1 MDTHVADH
9 WALRGLRKCLA
20 LGGSGEQSDRKTGR
34 RTSMNDALIL
44 AGDLL
49 AGVLLGAFFFG
60 GLWWTIRKGSPSEW
74 SGLLFSASLLLRMAV
89 AVTGFYLVSHGEWRK
104 LVACLAGFLLARI
117 AVTRLI
123 RLPSAKSTRILQE
136 GGQ

>member
-1 MDTHVADH
+1 
-9 WALRGLRKCLA
+9 
-20 LGGSGEQSDRKTGR
+20 
-34 RTSMNDALIL
+34 MNETLIL
-44 AGDLL
+44 AGSLL

-60 GLWWTIRKGSPSEW
+60 GLWWTIRSSAPSQW
-74 SGLLFSASLLLRMAV
+74 SGLLFSVSLVLRMAV
-89 AVTGFYLVSHGEWRK
+89 AVSGFYLVSHGDWRK

-123 RLPSAKSTRILQE
+123 RLPAAKSTRILQE

>member
-1 MDTHVADH
+1 M
-9 WALRGLRKCLA
+9 
-20 LGGSGEQSDRKTGR
+20 SE
-34 RTSMNDALIL
+34 ALIL
-44 AGDLL
+44 AGSML
-49 AGVLLGAFFFG
+49 AGVLLGALFFG
-60 GLWWTIRKGSPSEW
+60 GLWWTIRSSPPSQW

-89 AVTGFYLVSHGEWRK
+89 AVTGFYLVSHGDWRK

-123 RLPSAKSTRILQE
+123 RLPSAKTTRILQE

>member
-1 MDTHVADH
+1 
-9 WALRGLRKCLA
+9 
-20 LGGSGEQSDRKTGR
+20 
-34 RTSMNDALIL
+34 MNEALIL
-44 AGDLL
+44 AGSLL

-60 GLWWTIRKGSPSEW
+60 GLWWTIRSRSPSQW
-74 SGLLFSASLLLRMAV
+74 SGMLFSASLLLRMAI

-123 RLPSAKSTRILQE
+123 RIPAAKSTRVLEE

>member
-1 MDTHVADH
+1 
-9 WALRGLRKCLA
+9 
-20 LGGSGEQSDRKTGR
+20 
-34 RTSMNDALIL
+34 MNEPLTL
-44 AGDLL
+44 AGSLL

-60 GLWWTIRKGSPSEW
+60 GLWWTIRSSSPSQW
-74 SGLLFSASLLLRMAV
+74 SGMLFSASLLLRMAV

-104 LVACLAGFLLARI
+104 LAACLAGFLLARI

-123 RLPSAKSTRILQE
+123 RIPAANSTRILQE

>member
-1 MDTHVADH
+1 
-9 WALRGLRKCLA
+9 
-20 LGGSGEQSDRKTGR
+20 
-34 RTSMNDALIL
+34 MNEPLTL
-44 AGDLL
+44 AGSLL

-60 GLWWTIRKGSPSEW
+60 GLWWTIRSRSPSQW

-104 LVACLAGFLLARI
+104 LAACLAGFLLARI

-123 RLPSAKSTRILQE
+123 RIPAANSTRILQE

>member
-1 MDTHVADH
+1 
-9 WALRGLRKCLA
+9 
-20 LGGSGEQSDRKTGR
+20 
-34 RTSMNDALIL
+34 MNEALIL
-44 AGDLL
+44 AGSLL

-60 GLWWTIRKGSPSEW
+60 GLWWTIRTGSPSQW
-74 SGLLFSASLLLRMAV
+74 SGLLFSASLLIRMAV
-89 AVTGFYLVSHGEWRK
+89 AVTGFYLVSHGDWRK
-104 LVACLAGFLLARI
+104 LVACLVGFLLARI

>member
-1 MDTHVADH
+1 
-9 WALRGLRKCLA
+9 
-20 LGGSGEQSDRKTGR
+20 
-34 RTSMNDALIL
+34 MNEPLIL
-44 AGDLL
+44 AGRVL

-60 GLWWTIRKGSPSEW
+60 GLWWTIRSRSPSQW

-104 LVACLAGFLLARI
+104 LAACLAGFLLARI

-123 RLPSAKSTRILQE
+123 RIPAANSTRILQE

>member
-1 MDTHVADH
+1 
-9 WALRGLRKCLA
+9 
-20 LGGSGEQSDRKTGR
+20 
-34 RTSMNDALIL
+34 MNEALIL
-44 AGDLL
+44 AGDLF
-49 AGVLLGAFFFG
+49 AGILLGAFFFG
-60 GLWWTIRKGSPSEW
+60 GLWWTIRSRSPSQW
-74 SGLLFSASLLLRMAV
+74 SGLLFSASLLLRMAA

-123 RLPSAKSTRILQE
+123 HIPAAKSTHILEE

>member
-1 MDTHVADH
+1 
-9 WALRGLRKCLA
+9 
-20 LGGSGEQSDRKTGR
+20 
-34 RTSMNDALIL
+34 MNEPLTL
-44 AGDLL
+44 AGSLL

-60 GLWWTIRKGSPSEW
+60 GLWWTIRSSSPSQW
-74 SGLLFSASLLLRMAV
+74 SGMLFSASLLLRMAI

-123 RLPSAKSTRILQE
+123 RIPAANSTRILQE

>member
-1 MDTHVADH
+1 
-9 WALRGLRKCLA
+9 
-20 LGGSGEQSDRKTGR
+20 
-34 RTSMNDALIL
+34 MNEAPIL
-44 AGDLL
+44 ATDLL

-60 GLWWTIRKGSPSEW
+60 GLWWTIRSSPPSQW

-89 AVTGFYLVSHGEWRK
+89 AITGFYLVSHGEWRK
-104 LVACLAGFLLARI
+104 LVTCLVGFLLARI

-123 RLPSAKSTRILQE
+123 RLPSATSVRILQE

>member
-1 MDTHVADH
+1 
-9 WALRGLRKCLA
+9 
-20 LGGSGEQSDRKTGR
+20 
-34 RTSMNDALIL
+34 MNEPLTL
-44 AGDLL
+44 AGSLL

-60 GLWWTIRKGSPSEW
+60 GLWWTIRSSSPSQW
-74 SGLLFSASLLLRMAV
+74 SGMLFSASLLLRMAI

-123 RLPSAKSTRILQE
+123 RIPAEKSTRILEE